1 MSTLQVT
8 LAECVGSNCY
18 PPDITAQRLKK
29 IKADIFY
36 NFQNFEKDM
45 YGTDTIKELI
55 RHINI
60 KRMNDGWQYSCEIRL
75 DDVSLDDP

>member
-1 MSTLQVT
+1 
-8 LAECVGSNCY
+8 
-18 PPDITAQRLKK
+18 
-29 IKADIFY
+29 
-36 NFQNFEKDM
+36 M

-60 KRMNDGWQYSCEIRL
+60 KRMNDGWQYSSEIRL